1 MEGVMSSIFTDTGAP
16 EKIEGFEEAFNA
28 TWAVIQAN
36 DPDRDL
42 KYDCE
47 RMTALSQKLAEL
59 SADGITDPAELQRLA
74 LEAWPL
80 WQLLVKEETG
90 EQEPSVRD
98 ATL

>member
-1 MEGVMSSIFTDTGAP
+1 MSATSPFECDH
-16 EKIEGFEEAFNA
+16 EKIEGFEKAFNT

>member
-1 MEGVMSSIFTDTGAP
+1 MSAAQSPLKCDNQ
-16 EKIEGFEEAFNA
+16 KIAAIEEAFNT

-47 RMTALSQKLAEL
+47 RMAALSQKLADLVLE
-59 SADGITDPAELQRLA
+59 GVTDPAELRRLA

-80 WQLLVKEETG
+80 WQPPLVE
-90 EQEPSVRD
+90 D
-98 ATL
+98 AAPPQTP

>member
-1 MEGVMSSIFTDTGAP
+1 MEGVMSATSPFECDH
-16 EKIEGFEEAFNA
+16 EKIEGFEKAFNT